1 MDELVGRTVGP
12 YVLEELIGE
21 GAFAGVFLS
30 THHVLGRPFR
40 QVALKLSRRTGMTA
54 ETVGELFADAFLLAE
69 TMNKVTDA
77 ETRQHL
83 VHVYD
88 AGISDLD
95 GRAYL
100 TMEHV
105 PGTTLAARFA
115 RQKKIDAAQLT
126 KWITQIARA
135 LRALHEQDLVHRD
148 LKPDNVLLGM
158 DNTVRLVDF
167 GLTGRLVDT
176 GHVPGVAGTF
186 TYMAPETVRGVS
198 VPASDVYSLGLLMFE
213 GLTGEHPF
221 RELVPPADLPDDKHG
236 EWLYKAKENKPAGLP
251 SGLNNTVKP
260 ALDAIVSRCLAFQLD
275 ERYQNATE
283 LLDALGRKDAPEPKS
298 AKALR
303 KLKEKRS
310 APNLGAAR
318 KALED
323 DLASGT
329 VSGRALF
336 DLLQELAR
344 TLVALG
350 EHAEAANRLSQ
361 AWRMTESS
369 GLLRDT
375 AARVA
380 LLTAVATAYRLAGNE
395 FQARRYETVRERESG
410 GRR

>member
-30 THHVLGRPFR
+30 THHVLDKPFR
-40 QVALKLSRRTGMTA
+40 QVALKLSRRTGLTA

-88 AGISDLD
+88 AGISAPD

-105 PGTTLAARFA
+105 RGTTLAARFA

-126 KWITQIARA
+126 KWITQIAKA
-135 LRALHEQDLVHRD
+135 LRALHKQDLVHRD

-167 GLTGRLVDT
+167 GLTGRLLDT
-176 GHVPGVAGTF
+176 GHVPGVAGTLA
-186 TYMAPETVRGVS
+186 YMAPETVLGLS

-221 RELVPPADLPDDKHG
+221 RDLVPPGDLPEEKHG
-236 EWLYKAKENKPAGLP
+236 EWLNEAKTSRPAVPP
-251 SGLNNTVKP
+251 SRLSNTVTP
-260 ALDAIVSRCLAFQLD
+260 ALDAIVSRCLEFD
-275 ERYQNATE
+275 IGDRFQNATE
-283 LLDALGRKDAPEPKS
+283 LLDALGRKDNPERRS

-303 KLKEKRS
+303 KLKDKRS
-310 APNLGAAR
+310 ATNLGAAR

-323 DLASGT
+323 DLASDT
-329 VSGRALF
+329 LTGRALF
-336 DLLQELAR
+336 DLLRQLAE
-344 TLVALG
+344 TLGALG
-350 EHAEAANRLSQ
+350 EHAEAANRLAQ

-369 GLLRDT
+369 GLLRET
-375 AARVA
+375 ADRVA
-380 LLTAVATAYRLAGNE
+380 LLTAVAAAYRLAGNE
-395 FQARRYETVRERESG
+395 FQARRYETVRAKESG